1 MSGAEMSEQE
11 NQINNI
17 IGYIVILLVVFFAIS
32 KGTEWWTK
40 YSIIKDYDE
49 RIEFALKNN
58 SEDKCATISN
68 AIGMANTVVDQK
80 ALDRYKAI
88 KQSNCNEY

>member
-1 MSGAEMSEQE
+1 MTTQE
-11 NQINNI
+11 NQIKNI
-17 IGYIVILLVVFFAIS
+17 ISYIVILIVIFFAIS
-32 KGTEWWTK
+32 KGVNWWTK

-49 RIEFALKNN
+49 RIEFAIKNN
-58 SEDKCATISN
+58 SENKCATISN

-88 KQSNCNEY
+88 KESNCPYYD